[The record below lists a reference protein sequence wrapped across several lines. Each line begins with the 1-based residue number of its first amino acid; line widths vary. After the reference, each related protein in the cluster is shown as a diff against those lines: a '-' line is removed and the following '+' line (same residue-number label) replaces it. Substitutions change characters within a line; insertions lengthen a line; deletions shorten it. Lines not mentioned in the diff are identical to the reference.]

1 MFFIVHIEG
10 FFVEIRL
17 RKKIWLLCSSY
28 NPKNN
33 LIANR
38 LNCIGR
44 NLDLQLRQYKNFIFM
59 GDFNVEQNDATMK
72 NFCQIYDCRNIVKD
86 KICFKNSIN
95 PTYIDLVITSRS
107 KSFQE
112 SEVIEMGLSYFHK
125 MNLTVMKV
133 FCNKQKPK
141 INQYRKYK
149 DFSNQAF
156 MHQLALYGYFLK
168 FHLANS

>member
-28 NPKNN
+28 NPKKN

-38 LNCIGR
+38 LNCNGR
-44 NLDLQLRQYKNFIFM
+44 NLDLQLRQYKHFIFM
-59 GDFNVEQNDATMK
+59 GDFNVEPNDATMK

-168 FHLANS
+168 FHLAHS